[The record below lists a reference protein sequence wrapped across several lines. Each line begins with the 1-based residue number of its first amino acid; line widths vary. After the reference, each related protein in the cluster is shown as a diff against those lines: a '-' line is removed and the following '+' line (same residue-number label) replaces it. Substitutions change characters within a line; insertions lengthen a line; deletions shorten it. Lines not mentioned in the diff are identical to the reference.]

1 VRRGNPPSCHC
12 ENCKAIRGNL
22 IQHNLFFRIPNI
34 VIARSTK
41 CNAAIPLLVIAR
53 IAKQFVAI
61 SFNITY
67 SFVFLILSLR
77 GARSATRQSPF
88 LSLRELQSNSWQS
101 HSTQFVFS
109 LHPLLTSLQFRQS
122 NNLLN
127 PIFSLSNNLLFFCRF
142 L

>member
-1 VRRGNPPSCHC
+1 VQRGNPPSCHC

-61 SFNITY
+61 PRYVIARIAKQFVAISFNITY
-67 SFVFLILSLR
+67 SFIFIN
-77 GARSATRQSPF
+77 THCYPCKNF
-88 LSLRELQSNSWQS
+88 
-101 HSTQFVFS
+101 H
-109 LHPLLTSLQFRQS
+109 HIPY
-122 NNLLN
+122 NNLKNKKLN
-127 PIFSLSNNLLFFCRF
+127 IDLLWNSEIIYY